1 MKKQLTALLMALCLA
16 LTLPA
21 TVLATDSP
29 VDHCVCNGTSSEVN
43 GHVCNSSTHFNQW
56 NSTDRLP
63 QSGTYHL
70 MLDVVINGT
79 WVIESS
85 VTLCMN
91 GKSITLN
98 NGDDE
103 LPTIRIENGATLT
116 LTNCDSSGSIT
127 HADGCKGS
135 GIEIC
140 EGGTLVMYGGMIYG
154 NSSTWHGGGVV
165 NEGIFTM
172 YDGDITENK
181 AGDTASEKC
190 GGGVYNDDGTFYM
203 YGGNITDNTA
213 YRGGGIYNSSSG
225 MFRMNGGTIGSN
237 TADSFGG
244 GLYNSGETVI
254 LGGDIATNTS
264 ACGAGVYTPSNSTF
278 TMQGGAIT
286 GNTASEDGGGLSSGE
301 NNVTLTLTGGA
312 NIFDNEVAAG
322 GTGADWSIRGHRVD
336 MTGFTGQIGSIY
348 VSEEALAQNLTFVGN
363 TGWIEE
369 DTFENSGDF
378 RQNLT
383 GSGLTLQAPTGGSH
397 HVNRVPT
404 ADKAESPKTTDAG
417 IALYAA
423 TALLSL
429 TGMAYT
435 KKRK

>member
-21 TVLATDSP
+21 TALAADGHD
-29 VDHCVCNGTSSEVN
+29 DHCVCNGSGSGVN
-43 GHVCNSSTHFNQW
+43 GHVCNSSTCFNQW
-56 NSTDRLP
+56 NSTNRLP

-70 MLDVVINGT
+70 MFDVVINGT
-79 WVIESS
+79 WVIENDITVCLSG
-85 VTLCMN
+85 L
-91 GKSITLN
+91 SITLN
-98 NGDDE
+98 NSDEE
-103 LPTIRIENGATLT
+103 LPSIRIENGATLT
-116 LTNCDSSGSIT
+116 LTNCGSSGSIT
-127 HADGCKGS
+127 HAYGCKGS

-165 NEGIFTM
+165 NEGTFTM
-172 YDGDITENK
+172 YGGDITENK

-190 GGGVYNDDGTFYM
+190 GGGVYNDGGTFHM
-203 YGGNITDNTA
+203 YRGNITGNTA
-213 YRGGGIYNSSSG
+213 YRGGGIYNRSSG
-225 MFRMNGGTIGSN
+225 TFRMNGGIIADN

-244 GLYNSGETVI
+244 GLYNRGETVI
-254 LGGDIATNTS
+254 SGGDIASNSS

-312 NIFDNEVAAG
+312 NISENVVAAG

-336 MTGFTGQIGSIY
+336 MTGFIGQIGSIY
-348 VSEEALAQNLTFVGN
+348 VSEEALAQNLTFIGN
-363 TGWIEE
+363 TGWIE
-369 DTFENSGDF
+369 DGTFENSGDF

-404 ADKAESPKTTDAG
+404 ADKAESPKTADAG
-417 IALYAA
+417 ITLYAV

>member
-1 MKKQLTALLMALCLA
+1 MHKKLTALLMALCLV

-21 TVLATDSP
+21 TVLAADGHD
-29 VDHCVCNGTSSEVN
+29 DHCVCNGSGSGVN
-43 GHVCNSSTHFNQW
+43 GHVCNSSTYFNQW
-56 NSTDRLP
+56 NSADCLP

-70 MLDVVINGT
+70 MYDVEISGT
-79 WVIESS
+79 WEIESN

-91 GKSITLN
+91 GKNITLN
-98 NGDDE
+98 NSTDE
-103 LPTIRIENGATLT
+103 LPTISIKNGATLT
-116 LTNCDSSGSIT
+116 LTNCESSGSIT

-154 NSSTWHGGGVV
+154 NSSTGHGGGVV
-165 NEGIFTM
+165 NEGTFTM

-190 GGGVYNDDGTFYM
+190 GGGVYNDGGTFHM
-203 YGGNITDNTA
+203 YGGNITGNTA
-213 YRGGGIYNSSSG
+213 YRGGGIYNRG
-225 MFRMNGGTIGSN
+225 NGTFRMNGGIIADN
-237 TADSFGG
+237 TAGSYGG
-244 GLYNSGETVI
+244 GLYNRGETVVS
-254 LGGDIATNTS
+254 GGDIATNRS

-301 NNVTLTLTGGA
+301 NNVTLTLTGDA
-312 NIFDNEVAAG
+312 NISDNEVAAG

-336 MTGFTGQIGSIY
+336 MTGFIGQIGSIY
-348 VSEEALAQNLTFVGN
+348 VSEEALAQNLTFVGD

-397 HVNRVPT
+397 HVNHVPT
-404 ADKAESPKTTDAG
+404 ADKAESPKTADVG
-417 IALYAA
+417 IILYAA

-429 TGMAYT
+429 TGMIYT